1 MQYSVFFSGFFRA
14 LFLLM
19 VITTPALS
27 ESGIADLAISS
38 FATAPASA
46 PDGPLAV
53 TAVVTN
59 EGDMIS
65 MSSTLFFFLSPDEEI
80 TASDYELGS
89 APVSFIRPD
98 GTETIRL
105 LCRIPASIPP
115 GTYYSGALL
124 AGKQTINPE
133 ANEEN
138 NACTGNTVLITGEYT
153 RPTEW
158 YATTIADLIFTYSND
173 ERRLRNL
180 PALTRDSDLDRIAIE
195 NSGDMA
201 ARKFFDHTNPDGE
214 DPVDRAERHGYDQ
227 LKTLP
232 DGRQFYGIGENIVKI
247 PVGSSIYEFG
257 DIDPDDPDRIARV
270 AVESFMNSPPHKE
283 ALLLP
288 EHEKIGIGV
297 VFDGENYYATQNF
310 F

>member
-1 MQYSVFFSGFFRA
+1 MQYSVFFSRIFGVL
-14 LFLLM
+14 LFLM
-19 VITTPALS
+19 VITAPAMS
-27 ESGIADLAISS
+27 ENRTADLRVSALD
-38 FATAPASA
+38 TAPASA
-46 PDGPLAV
+46 PGGPLFT

-65 MSSTLFFFLSPDEEI
+65 LSDTLYFFLSPDEEI
-80 TASDYELGS
+80 TSSDYEMGS
-89 APVSFIRPD
+89 APISFIRP
-98 GTETIRL
+98 GESVPIRL
-105 LCRIPASIPP
+105 VCTIPGSVPP
-115 GTYYSGALL
+115 GTYYSGAFPG
-124 AGKQTINPE
+124 GKHTIQSDSSE
-133 ANEEN
+133 GN
-138 NACTGNTVLITGEYT
+138 NTITGNTITITGEYI
-153 RPTEW
+153 RPAEW
-158 YATTIADLIFTYSND
+158 YARTIGDLIFTYSND

-180 PALTRDSDLDRIAIE
+180 AEFTRDPDLDVIAQE
-195 NSGDMA
+195 NSEDMA
-201 ARKFFDHTNPDGE
+201 VRQFFDHTNPDGE

-257 DIDPDDPDRIARV
+257 EIDPDDPDRIARV